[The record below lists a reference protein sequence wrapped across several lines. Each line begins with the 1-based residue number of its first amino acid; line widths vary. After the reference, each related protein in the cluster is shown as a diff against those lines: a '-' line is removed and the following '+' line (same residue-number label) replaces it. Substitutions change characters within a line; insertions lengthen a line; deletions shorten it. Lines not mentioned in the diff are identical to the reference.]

1 MKKRVAPPEKK
12 KLAYERD
19 HYVSGGESRHAYRK
33 NWPKKKAMLNQKHR
47 HRATQAL
54 HQLEKIGDFDSI
66 EDSGIEVTAE
76 QLRKVDPREKLSKF
90 GVKSLREYV
99 EKNHENRES
108 RALRRAQERDLI
120 TARCKELIA
129 TLERS
134 PASPKAQA
142 FLREVAAGG
151 GWGWDFH
158 LFLRWNPEWRPRLEK
173 AWLALMRA
181 VEKTDMKRQ
190 TKEAEKQRTKA
201 LLSAIQKQTAVR

>member
-47 HRATQAL
+47 HRAAQAL
-54 HQLEKIGDFDSI
+54 HELEKLGDFESI
-66 EDSGIEVTAE
+66 EDSRIEVTAE

-99 EKNHENRES
+99 DKNQEERQGRAFWRSHN
-108 RALRRAQERDLI
+108 RALI
-120 TARCKELIA
+120 TVRCTGLIA
-129 TLERS
+129 TLEKN
-134 PASPKAQA
+134 PASPEAQA

-158 LFLRWNPEWRPRLEK
+158 LFLSWKPEWRPRLEK
-173 AWLALMRA
+173 AWLAVTKAL
-181 VEKTDMKRQ
+181 EKAELKRQ
-190 TKEAEKQRTKA
+190 QKETEKQRTKA
-201 LLSAIQKQTAVR
+201 LLSAIQKQTKVR